1 MKSNVELAL
10 VVFIG
15 GNLLFMLW
23 LWYRALPGSGPRLVV
38 PAQIVLSISML
49 VGILPRVLWPTAE
62 RLKISSSIA
71 SIILT
76 IVAVVVGVRRQRR
89 LRASVR
95 RG

>member
-23 LWYRALPGSGPRLVV
+23 LWYRAIPGSGSRLGL

-76 IVAVVVGVRRQRR
+76 FVAVVVGVRRQRR
-89 LRASVR
+89 LRAGVR

>member
-1 MKSNVELAL
+1 
-10 VVFIG
+10 
-15 GNLLFMLW
+15 MLW
-23 LWYRALPGSGPRLVV
+23 LWYRAIPGSGSRLGL

-71 SIILT
+71 SITLT
-76 IVAVVVGVRRQRR
+76 IVAVVLGVRRQRR

-95 RG
+95 PG

>member
-1 MKSNVELAL
+1 MKLNVELAL
-10 VVFIG
+10 VVIIG

-23 LWYRALPGSGPRLVV
+23 LWYRAVPGSGARPVL

-62 RLKISSSIA
+62 RLTISGSIA
-71 SIILT
+71 SVILT

-89 LRASVR
+89 LRANVR
-95 RG
+95 PG